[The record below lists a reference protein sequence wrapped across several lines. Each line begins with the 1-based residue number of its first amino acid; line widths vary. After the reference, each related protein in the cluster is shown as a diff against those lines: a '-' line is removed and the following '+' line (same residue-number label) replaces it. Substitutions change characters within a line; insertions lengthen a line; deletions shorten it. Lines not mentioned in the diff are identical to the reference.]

1 MYRPFWSWLSVTLFL
16 VAVSAV
22 RADEAALPI
31 PAAILPFEARG
42 QVKEEAAQVAD
53 LLFVQLVAS
62 DELMLV
68 EREQISKVFEEL
80 KLNASGVVKADE
92 ATQVGKL
99 SGARLLV
106 TGSVFR
112 LNGDLYLVAK
122 VIGTETG
129 RLAGASIKGAA
140 NADLSELVE
149 KLAVE
154 LRQVVSKKSATLL
167 PKTVAEADWL
177 ADIKK
182 QLKDKKLPSVTVSI
196 AEHHV
201 GQRTFDPAAQTETE
215 RLLTELGFPV
225 IDSGSPNAA
234 TADVLIKG
242 EALSEVA
249 TRRDDLVSVKCR
261 VETKVVRRSDAKV
274 VTSDAETS
282 MSVGLGEQLAAK
294 SGLATSARVL
304 VGRFVPKL
312 IAAE

>member
-1 MYRPFWSWLSVTLFL
+1 MYRPVWSWLSLTALL
-16 VAVSAV
+16 VAVAPV
-22 RADEAALPI
+22 FADEVPLPI

-53 LLFVQLVAS
+53 LLFAQLIVS

-68 EREQISKVFEEL
+68 EREQISKVFDEL

-99 SGARLLV
+99 SGAKLLV

-129 RLAGASIKGAA
+129 RLTGASIKGGA
-140 NADLSELVE
+140 NADLNELVE

-167 PKTVAEADWL
+167 PKAVPESDWL
-177 ADIKK
+177 ADIRN
-182 QLKDKKLPSVTVSI
+182 QLKDKKLPSVAVSI

-215 RLLTELGFPV
+215 RLLTELGFVV
-225 IDSGSPNAA
+225 IDGASPQAA

-261 VETKVVRRSDAKV
+261 VEAKAVLRADAKV

-294 SGLATSARVL
+294 SGLGASARVL
-304 VGRFVPKL
+304 VGRLIPKL
-312 IAAE
+312 VP

>member
-1 MYRPFWSWLSVTLFL
+1 MSRPLWSCLCATVMLTL
-16 VAVSAV
+16 VSAV
-22 RADEAALPI
+22 FAEDAPLPI

-53 LLFVQLVAS
+53 LLFAQLIAS
-62 DELMLV
+62 DEVMLV

-80 KLNASGVVKADE
+80 KLNASGVVKAEE

-99 SGARLLV
+99 TGAKLLV

-129 RLAGASIKGAA
+129 RLTGASIKGAS
-140 NADLSELVE
+140 NADLNELVE

-167 PKTVAEADWL
+167 PKAVAEADWL
-177 ADIKK
+177 ADAKK
-182 QLKDKKLPSVTVSI
+182 LLKDKKLPSVTVSI

-215 RLLTELGFPV
+215 RLLTELGFVV
-225 IDSGSPNAA
+225 IDSASPNAA

-249 TRRDDLVSVKCR
+249 TRRDELVSVKCR
-261 VETKVVRRSDAKV
+261 VEAKVVRQSDAKV

-294 SGLATSARVL
+294 SGLTASAKVL
-304 VGRFVPKL
+304 VGRFIPKL
-312 IAAE
+312 IAGE